1 MNINPINFHQL
12 YQPFATTLF
21 QTNFFKNQFF
31 PKFALL
37 VSKQMIKVKD
47 KPAPKHPVLEA
58 DLVDPRFI
66 SIKGARVNNLQNI
79 DLQIP
84 KNQLVVVTGV
94 SGSGKSSITMDTLYA
109 EGQRRYVESLSSYA
123 RQFLGRMK
131 KPDVDYIRGI
141 CPAIAI
147 EQRVTTGNAR
157 STVGSMTEVYDFI
170 RLLFARVGKFYSPI
184 SGNLVKKHEVSDV
197 VDFMKSQPEGARGLI
212 LIPFNQKYKERS
224 LEQELN
230 LLLQKGYSRV
240 SWQGEI
246 LRIEDLL
253 SAAPAAKGKAKKTE
267 EPGPLGEGISLQDKA
282 YTFREK
288 GLTVLIDRFVVN
300 HDDENEW
307 MRLADSVNTSIYES
321 EGECW
326 IQLVDE
332 PSTVHRP
339 PSTVRFNNRF
349 ELDGIQFP
357 EPTPQLFNYNN
368 PYGACPKCEGYG
380 RILGIDPN
388 KVVSDQTKSVY
399 DGAIAPW
406 KGEKYGE
413 WLSQFLKNAHRF
425 DFPVHKPFEAL
436 SKAEQKLLWTGNEY
450 FEGIDAFF
458 KEIESKTYKIQNRVT
473 LARYR
478 GRTVCSEC
486 EGGRLRSEALCV
498 RIAGKNISE
507 LTDIP
512 IDELLAFF
520 QQIEWSEHDRQI
532 AKRLLVEIHGRLNFM
547 VELGLGYL
555 SLDRISSTLSGGETQ
570 RIHLTR
576 TLGSNLTASMY
587 LLDEPSVG
595 LHPRDTGRLVKVLK
609 DLRDLGNTVVVVE
622 HEEEVIKN
630 ADFLVDMGPEAGNH
644 GGQVVFAGAYSDIEQ
659 AAPESLTTQ
668 YMSGKMSIP
677 LPQQRRKAQDFIE
690 IKGARQHNLKKI
702 DVRVPLH
709 CLTVVSGVSGSGKT
723 TLVRDILYPAL
734 LQHLPDGPAK
744 KIGLFDGIEGPLKRI
759 SRVEFVNQ
767 SPIGKSSRSNP
778 VTYVKAYDYIRD
790 LFARQ
795 QLSKIRGFKAKHFSF
810 NVEGGRCE
818 ACKGEGEQVVE
829 MQFLAD
835 VHLECEDCKGRRFQQ
850 EVLDVEYKGN
860 NIFDVLEMSIEEAL
874 HFFKG
879 QKEIVERI
887 EPLHNVGLG
896 YVKLGQSSSTLSG
909 GEAQRV
915 KLASFLIRDNPGG
928 QIFFI
933 FDEPTTGLH
942 FHDIQKLLTAIN
954 ALVQKGHSVLVVEH
968 NVEVIKCADWVIDLG
983 PEGGKAGGHLVFE
996 GRPEDLIKVKE
1007 SHTGF
1012 FLREKMH

>member
-1 MNINPINFHQL
+1 M
-12 YQPFATTLF
+12 T
-21 QTNFFKNQFF
+21 
-31 PKFALL
+31 
-37 VSKQMIKVKD
+37 KVKNN
-47 KPAPKHPVLEA
+47 PAPAAAAPET
-58 DLVDPRFI
+58 DLVDPRYI
-66 SIKGARVNNLQNI
+66 SIKGARVNNLQNV

-84 KNQLVVVTGV
+84 KNKLVVVTGV

-157 STVGSMTEVYDFI
+157 STVGSMTEIYDFL
-170 RLLFARVGKFYSPI
+170 RLLYARVGKFYSPI
-184 SGNLVKKHEVSDV
+184 SGQEVKKHAVSDV
-197 VDFMKSQPEGARGLI
+197 IDFMKSQPEGSRGLI
-212 LIPFNQKYKERS
+212 LIPFTQKYKERT

-230 LLLQKGYSRV
+230 LLLQKGYTRV
-240 SWQGEI
+240 YWQGEI
-246 LRIEDLL
+246 QRIEEWLNPE
-253 SAAPAAKGKAKKTE
+253 AGQKAPVNVK
-267 EPGPLGEGISLQDKA
+267 DKA

-288 GLTVLIDRFVVN
+288 NLTVLIDRYSVQFE
-300 HDDENEW
+300 DESEW
-307 MRLADSVNTSIYES
+307 MRLADSVNTAFYES

-326 IQLVDE
+326 IQPMDQQSEIVK
-332 PSTVHRP
+332 
-339 PSTVRFNNRF
+339 FNNRF

-380 RILGIDPN
+380 RILGIDPD
-388 KVVSDQTKSVY
+388 KVVPDKTLSVY

-413 WLSQFLKNAHRF
+413 WLRLFLQQAHRF
-425 DFPVHKPFEAL
+425 DFPVHKPFEEL
-436 SKAEQKLLWTGNEY
+436 SKAEQKLLWTGNNY
-450 FEGIDAFF
+450 FDGIDAFF

-478 GRTVCSEC
+478 GRTVCPEC
-486 EGGRLRSEALCV
+486 DGGRLRSEALCV
-498 RIAGKNISE
+498 RVAGKNISE
-507 LTDIP
+507 LTDVP
-512 IDELLAFF
+512 LDEVLDFF
-520 QQIEWSEHDRQI
+520 NSINWSEHDQQI
-532 AKRLLVEIHGRLNFM
+532 AKRLLVEIHGRLRFM

-555 SLDRISSTLSGGETQ
+555 TLSRISNTLSGGETQ

-595 LHPRDTGRLVKVLK
+595 LHPRDTDRLVNVLK

-630 ADFLVDMGPEAGNH
+630 ADFLVDMGPEAGTH
-644 GGQVVFAGAYSDIEQ
+644 GGHVVFAGDYADIGK
-659 AAPESLTTQ
+659 AAPESLTTK
-668 YMSGKMSIP
+668 YMSGEMEIP
-677 LPQQRRKAQDFIE
+677 VPKQRRKTTEFLH

-702 DVRVPLH
+702 DVSVPLH
-709 CLTVVSGVSGSGKT
+709 CLTVVTGVSGSGKT

-734 LQHLPDGPAK
+734 LQNLPEGPSK
-744 KIGLFDGIEGPLKRI
+744 KTGLFDGLEGPVKKVT
-759 SRVEFVNQ
+759 RVEFVNQ

-790 LFARQ
+790 LFSRQ
-795 QLSKIRGFKAKHFSF
+795 QLSKIRGFKPKHFSF

-835 VHLECEDCKGRRFQQ
+835 VHLECEECKGRRFQQ
-850 EVLDVEYKGN
+850 EVLDVEYKGQ

-874 HFFKG
+874 DFFKG

-887 EPLHNVGLG
+887 QPLNDVGLG

-915 KLASFLIRDNPGG
+915 KLASFLIRDNSAGH
-928 QIFFI
+928 IFFI

-942 FHDIQKLLTAIN
+942 FHDIRKLLTAIN
-954 ALVQKGHSVLVVEH
+954 ALVEKGHSVLVVEH
-968 NVEVIKCADWVIDLG
+968 NVEVIKNADWVIDLG
-983 PEGGKAGGHLVFE
+983 PEGGKAGGQLVFE
-996 GRPEDLIKVKE
+996 GRPEDLAKE
-1007 SHTGF
+1007 KKSYTGQ
-1012 FLREKMH
+1012 FLKEKL